1 MIRSDDL
8 TRVQAR
14 ALNILKPVLGYLN
27 RLKKRMAYRGFTQ
40 DDEMFQRAK
49 SEIPTHELHVANPLS
64 GVGLQW
70 TEKVRNHKPDE
81 SKLES

>member
-14 ALNILKPVLGYLN
+14 ALNILMPVLGYLN

-40 DDEMFQRAK
+40 DDEMFQRA
-49 SEIPTHELHVANPLS
+49 
-64 GVGLQW
+64 
-70 TEKVRNHKPDE
+70 
-81 SKLES
+81 